1 MELHE
6 LRKSFLFSEG
16 KYIMIDDNVVHNIRD
31 ILRFAIEIN
40 SKNIDLKNK
49 LDEEKKEVEKLKR
62 NVQKINNKLHEIEQD
77 FDYLK
82 RGVR

>member
-6 LRKSFLFSEG
+6 LRKSFIFSEG
-16 KYIMIDDNVVHNIRD
+16 KYVMIDDNVVHNIRD

-40 SKNIDLKNK
+40 NKNIELQNK
-49 LDEEKKEVEKLKR
+49 LNEEKKEVEQLKR

-77 FDYLK
+77 FDFLK
-82 RGVR
+82 KGF

>member
-6 LRKSFLFSEG
+6 LRKSFIFSDG
-16 KYIMIDDNVVHNIRD
+16 KYVMIDDNVVHNIRD

-40 SKNIDLKNK
+40 NKNIELQNK
-49 LDEEKKEVEKLKR
+49 LDEEKKEVAQLKR

-77 FDYLK
+77 FDYFK
-82 RGVR
+82 RGV